1 MSNQNRYYLFKSGKL
16 TGPLSQSKIEEMRSN
31 GKILTY
37 SWMMDETTQTWSPIE
52 GMPTENPFQA
62 SLQTLKERILSGAFQ
77 HRGKALSGIVKG
89 MHSFGLEILMPK
101 ESRDWNGLSTSA
113 PLLLNLVDETHLK
126 TSNAKVTFQAA
137 EATSEGTLLRFSWH
151 EAAAPL

>member
-16 TGPLSQSKIEEMRSN
+16 TGPLSQSKIEEMRST
-31 GKILTY
+31 GKLLQY
-37 SWMMDETTQTWSPIE
+37 SWMMDETTQSWSPIE

-77 HRGKALSGIVKG
+77 HRGKALSGVVRG
-89 MHSFGLEILMPK
+89 MHSFGLVILLPR
-101 ESRDWNGLSTSA
+101 ESRDWNGLSTTT
-113 PLLLNLVDETHLK
+113 PLTLNLVDETHLK

-137 EATSEGTLLRFSWH
+137 ETTADGTLLRFSWH

>member
-1 MSNQNRYYLFKSGKL
+1 
-16 TGPLSQSKIEEMRSN
+16 
-31 GKILTY
+31 
-37 SWMMDETTQTWSPIE
+37 MMDETTQTWSPIE